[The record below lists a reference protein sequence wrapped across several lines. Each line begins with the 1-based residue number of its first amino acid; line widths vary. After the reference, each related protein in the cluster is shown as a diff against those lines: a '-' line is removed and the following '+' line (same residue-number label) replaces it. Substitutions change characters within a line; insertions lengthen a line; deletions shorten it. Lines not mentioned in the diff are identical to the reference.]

1 MDGRAKSYE
10 ALRRDVVAFS
20 TNVEGWL
27 RSHPGQYV
35 LIHGGELVDFFP
47 DQDQALEMGY
57 REFRREPFLVRKVEP
72 LQRFKEV
79 VHAVGGCL
87 A

>member
-1 MDGRAKSYE
+1 MDATAKSHE
-10 ALRRDVVAFS
+10 ALRRDMAAFS
-20 TNVEGWL
+20 TNVEEWL

-35 LIHGGELVDFFP
+35 LIHDGQLVDFFP
-47 DQDQALEMGY
+47 DHDQALEIGY

-79 VHAVGGCL
+79 AHAVGGCL